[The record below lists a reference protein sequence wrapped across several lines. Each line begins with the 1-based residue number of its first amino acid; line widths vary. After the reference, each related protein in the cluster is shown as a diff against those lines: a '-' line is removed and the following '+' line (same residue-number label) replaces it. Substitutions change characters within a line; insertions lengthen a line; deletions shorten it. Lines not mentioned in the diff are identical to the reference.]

1 MHIKGVL
8 WSGSMK
14 CGGQSQRAHSR
25 IRRRFP
31 DKRFLVITLTLV
43 VYFDLPKVFQN
54 DVKRRIDVTP
64 SERCNHTIGGRGR
77 GRRRRHN
84 GEPVRVG
91 YLRNGGGGRGQVPS
105 RPHSVRPSARRNG
118 KWFVLKP
125 VLLESPFRQMAFAGN
140 LFVFIRQ
147 ENGNGSTFSWPVP
160 ARDVSL

>member
-8 WSGSMK
+8 WSGYMK

-64 SERCNHTIGGRGR
+64 SERCNHTIGGGGDTTANPFGSVTSATAAAAEVRSRPARTPSVRLPVGT
-77 GRRRRHN
+77 GSGLCCRRHRKVKRSIHAVVAAAAVVVHCCN
-84 GEPVRVG
+84 HIVNIAISKGILGTE
-91 YLRNGGGGRGQVPS
+91 
-105 RPHSVRPSARRNG
+105 
-118 KWFVLKP
+118 
-125 VLLESPFRQMAFAGN
+125 LLSP
-140 LFVFIRQ
+140 
-147 ENGNGSTFSWPVP
+147 
-160 ARDVSL
+160 